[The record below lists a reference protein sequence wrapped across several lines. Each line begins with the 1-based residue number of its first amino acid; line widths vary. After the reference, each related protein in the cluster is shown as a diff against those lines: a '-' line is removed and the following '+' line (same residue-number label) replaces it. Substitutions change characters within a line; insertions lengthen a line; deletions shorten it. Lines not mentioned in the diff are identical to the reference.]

1 MALVVQFTRISP
13 THHRF
18 AIRRPDGTSEQRE
31 LETKTFLLHDLVHF
45 ALESQAGLRHSFYG
59 RLAQGAA
66 YADFADPA
74 AAAAHGPEL
83 LAAELL
89 AGPLQK
95 ALVGD
100 FDPAAFHARFV
111 SYLDSIGG
119 TPPAWFTVEL
129 LGRVQAHLRAL
140 LGRWR
145 ATPFGESLELRFEW
159 PGDPNPT

>member
-1 MALVVQFTRISP
+1 MPLVVQLTRVSP

-18 AIRRPDGTSEQRE
+18 EIRRPDGTGEQRE

-45 ALESQAGLRHSFYG
+45 ALESEAGLRSSFYG
-59 RLAQGAA
+59 RLAQGAV

-83 LAAELL
+83 LATELL
-89 AGPLQK
+89 AGSLQK

-100 FDPAAFHARFV
+100 FDPAAFQARFV
-111 SYLDSIGG
+111 GYLDSIGEV
-119 TPPAWFTVEL
+119 PPAWLTVEL
-129 LGRVQAHLRAL
+129 LGRVQAHLRTL

-145 ATPFGESLELRFEW
+145 GTPFGDAMELRFEW